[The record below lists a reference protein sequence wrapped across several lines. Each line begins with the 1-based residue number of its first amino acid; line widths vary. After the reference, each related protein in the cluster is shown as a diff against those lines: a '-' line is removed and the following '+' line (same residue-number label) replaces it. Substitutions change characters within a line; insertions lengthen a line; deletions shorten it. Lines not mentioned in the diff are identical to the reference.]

1 MGEWAV
7 VRVAAVDGSHA
18 VACLITELQPIT
30 VRIDTNPPA
39 AGPEWELRV
48 QDQTESAVCGVLR
61 LSHVDVLA
69 SKTAVDQAVGR
80 DDAAG

>member
-1 MGEWAV
+1 MAEWAV

-30 VRIDTNPPA
+30 VRIDTSPPA

-48 QDQTESAVCGVLR
+48 QEQTEAAVCGVLK
-61 LSHVDVLA
+61 LSRVGVLA
-69 SKTAVDQAVGR
+69 SKTTVDHATYR